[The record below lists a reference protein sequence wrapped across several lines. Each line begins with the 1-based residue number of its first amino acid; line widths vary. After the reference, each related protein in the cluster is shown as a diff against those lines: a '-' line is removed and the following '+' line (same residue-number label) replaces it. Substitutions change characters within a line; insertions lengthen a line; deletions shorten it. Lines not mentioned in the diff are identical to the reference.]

1 MIQVGYI
8 EQGYHIDRYHALED
22 DLLRF
27 LDFVTLD
34 FYPSIE
40 ERQKVKSLYLGDL
53 LLRIGSNIDIFFRK
67 IISSN
72 KDDKDI
78 KEIFGEKTRLN
89 WNEFKKLEPLLRLS
103 DSNVEIIST
112 SELLYP
118 FRLGGKPEAQPWDD
132 DSVTLT
138 WWNSYNKIK
147 HEGSF
152 ERATLDNAIQALA
165 ALFILI
171 LCTKENY
178 EIAEKLNRY
187 GYIRGFASWI
197 DGRVEIM
204 GNARS
209 KLFVEGDEM
218 LHL

>member
-1 MIQVGYI
+1 MTQVGYI

-27 LDFVTLD
+27 LDFITLD

-40 ERQKVKSLYLGDL
+40 ERKTVKSLYLGDL

-78 KEIFGEKTRLN
+78 KEIFGKKTKID
-89 WNEFKKLEPLLRLS
+89 WNAFKKLEPLLRLS

-112 SELLYP
+112 SERLYP
-118 FRLGGKPEAQPWDD
+118 FRLGGKPDALPWDD
-132 DSVTLT
+132 NQVPLE
-138 WWNSYNKIK
+138 WWTSYNKIK

-171 LCTKENY
+171 LRTKEKY
-178 EIAEKLNRY
+178 EIVEKLNRY
-187 GYIRGFASWI
+187 RYIPGFTHWM
-197 DGRVEIM
+197 DGRVEIE
-204 GNARS
+204 GDARS
-209 KLFVEGDEM
+209 KLFIEGDDI